1 MTKYSLETRMF
12 DRALMKKIHHCT
24 VIIIKILKK
33 FCRMEIGI
41 SRVYNVMIVLKLRQS
56 VNRQPILCSCY
67 I

>member
-1 MTKYSLETRMF
+1 MTKYSLETRIF

-24 VIIIKILKK
+24 VIIIRILKT

-41 SRVYNVMIVLKLRQS
+41 SRDYNVRIVLKLRQS
-56 VNRQPILCSCY
+56 LNHQPILCSYY